1 MSMQVASL
9 EVLEKANLPAPQ
21 ARAIVQAI
29 EIEIAGARDT
39 LATKQDTLLLRQDM
53 AELGHDLR
61 QEMSKL
67 GHDVRQEML
76 DMRHGLELKIE
87 GMRSELHASA
97 SSISRQ
103 MYGALV
109 GQMAVLL
116 LGIAYFFRGTRR
128 ALSSAAHSRHWLAVG
143 YRIERNREASLI
155 AVKRHGPVPEIRR
168 EQHQHADRGT
178 HRVLGAERGRGHE
191 ARLAEGEHAL
201 VAPGVAH
208 AVG

>member
-1 MSMQVASL
+1 MSMQAASL

-87 GMRSELHASA
+87 GVRSEIHASA

-103 MYGALV
+103 MYGALL
-109 GQMAVLL
+109 GQMAVL
-116 LGIAYFFRGTRR
+116 LGIAYFF
-128 ALSSAAHSRHWLAVG
+128 
-143 YRIERNREASLI
+143 
-155 AVKRHGPVPEIRR
+155 
-168 EQHQHADRGT
+168 
-178 HRVLGAERGRGHE
+178 
-191 ARLAEGEHAL
+191 
-201 VAPGVAH
+201 VAH
-208 AVG
+208 VGR

>member
-1 MSMQVASL
+1 MSMQAASL

-87 GMRSELHASA
+87 AVRSEIHASA
-97 SSISRQ
+97 SRISRH
-103 MYGALV
+103 MYGALL
-109 GQMAVLL
+109 GQMAVL
-116 LGIAYFFRGTRR
+116 LGIAYFFV
-128 ALSSAAHSRHWLAVG
+128 AQVG
-143 YRIERNREASLI
+143 R
-155 AVKRHGPVPEIRR
+155 
-168 EQHQHADRGT
+168 
-178 HRVLGAERGRGHE
+178 
-191 ARLAEGEHAL
+191 
-201 VAPGVAH
+201 
-208 AVG
+208 